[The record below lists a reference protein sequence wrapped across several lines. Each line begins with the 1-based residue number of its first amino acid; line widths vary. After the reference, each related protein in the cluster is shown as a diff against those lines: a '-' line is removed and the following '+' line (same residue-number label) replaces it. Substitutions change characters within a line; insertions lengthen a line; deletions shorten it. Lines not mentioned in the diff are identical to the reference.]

1 MQGTLQA
8 PRSLSNCPE
17 GATFSRLGLRKSV
30 ESLWDAFERL
40 KTVDAAGNKRAGIA
54 ALLDGAAGGPRFRQ
68 FLEAEAR
75 SLTEA
80 GNAFQIR
87 HHEVGQ
93 EAIASSAAVDYLF
106 HRLFALTQLLLAAR
120 GR

>member
-1 MQGTLQA
+1 M
-8 PRSLSNCPE
+8 
-17 GATFSRLGLRKSV
+17 F
-30 ESLWDAFERL
+30 
-40 KTVDAAGNKRAGIA
+40 KTVDAAGNKRVGIA
-54 ALLDGAAGGPRFRQ
+54 ALLDSAAGGPRFRQ

-93 EAIASSAAVDYLF
+93 EAIASSAEVDYLF
-106 HRLFALTQLLLAAR
+106 HRLFALTQLLLAGR
-120 GR
+120 GQ